1 MLYIKLYAPNVFQNL
16 PFILFFIENFQF
28 SNCYMIINIRY
39 YMLLKW
45 HVLIMNFQP
54 SISDMPSY
62 PVVFEVLNL

>member
-1 MLYIKLYAPNVFQNL
+1 MLYIKLYAPNAFQNL
-16 PFILFFIENFQF
+16 PFILFFIENLQF

-39 YMLLKW
+39 FMLLKW
-45 HVLIMNFQP
+45 HELIMNFQP

>member
-1 MLYIKLYAPNVFQNL
+1 MLYIKLYAPNAFQNL

-45 HVLIMNFQP
+45 LVLLMNFQP
-54 SISDMPSY
+54 SISDMPLY